1 DAQLS
6 VHHDGAAV
14 AELVADVEADRVGHV
29 VPAVHVDRLDLP
41 LAVDARRAGL
51 LEALLEELDRVGEGG
66 TQAQRT
72 ATGLDVEGQLGLV
85 AVADGENAELVVG
98 GAVGADETLVDLDP
112 EVAVRVPQAVET
124 EVGVQLALPAGPA
137 LLRAGVADVVQA
149 GIALE
154 GQGPGRHAKL
164 EPGLDVEDHVAD
176 FLEPAGLALAPARE
190 GIVAGLELR
199 RRVQAA
205 RTEADAVAAIV
216 AQPETRLRSGR
227 RRV

>member
-1 DAQLS
+1 YTTLFRSELGAADHAGEGVVLVRLLHAELGAVTDVGPQLELGSDEADEAEGGAQVVGVEVLGDLLEVVVDAQLS

-72 ATGLDVEGQLGLV
+72 ATRLEVEGQLGLV

-98 GAVGADETLVDLDP
+98 GAVGADETL
-112 EVAVRVPQAVET
+112 
-124 EVGVQLALPAGPA
+124 
-137 LLRAGVADVVQA
+137 
-149 GIALE
+149 
-154 GQGPGRHAKL
+154 
-164 EPGLDVEDHVAD
+164 
-176 FLEPAGLALAPARE
+176 
-190 GIVAGLELR
+190 
-199 RRVQAA
+199 
-205 RTEADAVAAIV
+205 
-216 AQPETRLRSGR
+216 RSEE
-227 RRV
+227 